1 MDPYKDMDFSFNIYS
16 NKKNNDM
23 KHIKTFESYSV
34 NENWIGDA
42 WNWIKEKLSSWISK
56 LTGDFREG
64 AEYAM
69 NWIKDNYDMM
79 KETVEGVRQAA
90 SYEIDRL
97 FSWVKSL
104 ASNTDQMIPAMESLE
119 RFDSILDKI
128 ARISGASIATLACFG
143 APVAAI
149 AGLIMN
155 NGVLFISGAVVAII
169 AWSIVSAMGNSN

>member
-1 MDPYKDMDFSFNIYS
+1 MKSL
-16 NKKNNDM
+16 

-42 WNWIKEKLSSWISK
+42 WNWIKERLSSWISR
-56 LTGDFREG
+56 LTGDFKEG
-64 AEYAM
+64 AQYAID
-69 NWIKDNYDMM
+69 WIKDNYDIM

-90 SYEIDRL
+90 SSEIDRL

-143 APVAAI
+143 GPVAAL
-149 AGLIMN
+149 AGLVMS
-155 NGVLFISGAVVAII
+155 NGVLFLAGAVAAII
-169 AWSIVSAMGNSN
+169 AWSIVSAVGNE

>member
-1 MDPYKDMDFSFNIYS
+1 MDFSFNIYS
-16 NKKNNDM
+16 NKKSNDM
-23 KHIKTFESYSV
+23 KHIKTFESYSL

-79 KETVEGVRQAA
+79 KQAVEGVRQAA
-90 SYEIDRL
+90 SSEIDRL

-104 ASNTDQMIPAMESLE
+104 ASNTDQMIPAMESVE
-119 RFDSILDKI
+119 ESKSILDKI
-128 ARISGASIATLACFG
+128 ARISGASLATLACFG

-155 NGVLFISGAVVAII
+155 NGVLFLAGAVVAII
-169 AWSIVSAMGNSN
+169 AWSIVSAMGNE